1 MGVKQEHNLR
11 NIVLTMLVETLEKQG
26 FSHILL
32 QEAFSKQDLDPN
44 EKAFITRLYLGTLEQ
59 VMYLDLVIDQYA
71 NTKVAKM
78 KPVIRNILRMSLYQ
92 MLFMDSV
99 PDHAAINE
107 GVKLAEERGFRN
119 LKGFVNGILRSIQR
133 QGVPDRVPE
142 YIRCGVPEWLYDL
155 VVAQNGK
162 EQAELFFAAVNRA
175 DSKVSA
181 RMNLRE
187 KSREEI
193 FRMLEEDGCQFSAV
207 EEVPE
212 AVVLEDFSDL
222 TGLRAYRE
230 GLLFYQ
236 DISAMYP
243 AVLLAELTGADPVN
257 QIVDVCAAP
266 GGKSLHLAEKYPKA
280 EILSRD
286 LTADK
291 VSLIEEN
298 KMRMRAD
305 NVNCQVFDALI
316 LDEDLIGKADIVIAD
331 LPCSGLGVIGN
342 KPDIRYRVQ
351 KEDLKELSRL
361 QRDILKTVQTY
372 VSPNGFLSYSTC
384 TINQGENEENAR
396 WFQESFP
403 FEMIREKRFL
413 PGLCDCDGAYV
424 AIFRRKA

>member
-1 MGVKQEHNLR
+1 
-11 NIVLTMLVETLEKQG
+11 MLVETLEKQG

-32 QEAFSKQDLDPN
+32 QDVYSQNDLDQK

-59 VMYLDLVIDQYA
+59 VLFLDYVIDQHA
-71 NTKVAKM
+71 NIKVAKM

-92 MLFMDSV
+92 MLFMDSI

-107 GVKLAEERGFRN
+107 GVKLAEKRGFRS
-119 LKGFVNGILRSIQR
+119 LKGFVNGILRSVQR
-133 QGVPDRVPE
+133 QGVPECVPE
-142 YIRCGVPEWLYDL
+142 YIRCGVPEWLYEL
-155 VVAQNGK
+155 ILEQNGK
-162 EQAELFFAAVNRA
+162 EQTEQFFASVNRTDA
-175 DSKVSA
+175 HVTA

-193 FRMLEEDGCQFSAV
+193 LATLEEDGCQVSFV
-207 EEVPE
+207 EDIPE
-212 AVVLEDFSDL
+212 AVVLESFPDL
-222 TGLRAYRE
+222 TGLRAYKE

-243 AVLLAELTGADPVN
+243 AIMLAELAWPDKVK

-266 GGKSLHLAEKYPKA
+266 GGKSLHLAEKYPEA
-280 EILSRD
+280 TILSRD

-291 VSLIEEN
+291 VGLIEEN
-298 KMRMRAD
+298 KTRMGAD
-305 NVNCQVFDALI
+305 NVICQVFDALTFDGA
-316 LDEDLIGKADIVIAD
+316 LVGKADIVVAD

-342 KPDIRYRVQ
+342 KPDIRYRV
-351 KEDLKELSRL
+351 KEEDLSELSRL
-361 QRDILKTVQTY
+361 QKDILKTVQAY
-372 VSPNGFLSYSTC
+372 VAPDGLLSYSTC
-384 TINQGENEENAR
+384 TINQGENEENAK